1 LLWFIAYFLVSNLRK
16 DVLQKWD
23 VAFDVIQ
30 SLASFVAAWA
40 IGIAVHDKG
49 YQFDRSAEAFQWANG
64 AILAISFCSL
74 AFFSSGDGWG
84 ELRGLNV
91 LRIGG
96 GVTAI
101 VGLLV
106 SRNDP
111 LDLVHLVALAVTL
124 LVLSVLLILFG
135 RIRIKELPAE
145 LRDEQIALQARAR
158 AGTPGGTLVIEAR
171 RGVCRGRLACS
182 HGFARSC
189 CLSHSRSALNG
200 NSKDGAPFMAWR
212 YCCIS
217 TASRWPLG
225 SQPVR

>member
-1 LLWFIAYFLVSNLRK
+1 MDAGKKMTAWKAFRDLWVAGTVGGFLAALVRSVPLDWSKLVDAPSGLFRFDLLLRYAYLLWFIAYFLVSNLRK

-40 IGIAVHDKG
+40 LGIAVHDKG

-145 LRDEQIALQARAR
+145 LRDEQIALQARVQELERR
-158 AGTPGGTLVIEAR
+158 AGL
-171 RGVCRGRLACS
+171 
-182 HGFARSC
+182 
-189 CLSHSRSALNG
+189 
-200 NSKDGAPFMAWR
+200 
-212 YCCIS
+212 
-217 TASRWPLG
+217 
-225 SQPVR
+225 